1 MKGYRAGDTVT
12 LTVYRGG
19 QYIEVE
25 LTFDTQP
32 QTTGSDDSSQSSDN
46 SYGYGNGGNSYG
58 GGNRGVGQAKAVIF
72 FVVVAAISIIQLQAS
87 RRKEVQ
93 Q

>member
-25 LTFDTQP
+25 LTFDAQP
-32 QTTGSDDSSQSSDN
+32 QTTGSEDNNTQSGGN
-46 SYGYGNGGNSYG
+46 NGGNGGNGQMPGNWDNWQDFYNYFF
-58 GGNRGVGQAKAVIF
+58 GNRG
-72 FVVVAAISIIQLQAS
+72 
-87 RRKEVQ
+87 
-93 Q
+93 

>member
-1 MKGYRAGDTVT
+1 MT
-12 LTVYRGG
+12 LTVYRSG

-46 SYGYGNGGNSYG
+46 SYGYGNGGNSAYTTHSG
-58 GGNRGVGQAKAVIF
+58 F
-72 FVVVAAISIIQLQAS
+72 FLSLFYHLNYPPAG
-87 RRKEVQ
+87 EW
-93 Q
+93 